1 MYSYIIEYDIC
12 SLIVLVLGS
21 LSYFRKH
28 RFPNLQTHVF
38 TSMVLASMVYIAL
51 ECVFIFNSSYT
62 AFMSVELSRL
72 CAFILFSMRIMFYV
86 ALTLYVLTMI
96 RLKYTYC
103 VKRFIVYCAP
113 ALVFEFYLGYCL
125 LSPHFNYIS
134 IEQGYLHDGFF
145 PSVYLVYAFYTA
157 ICLQLTIKYRNKI
170 KGDHYYLLLTT
181 YTIVIATAFLQFFYP
196 TVPLFGL
203 AITIFLAMMFF
214 TIQTA
219 DDMMD
224 TSTETFN
231 YTAMAIFLQDCIESE
246 KPFQIIALDLHDA
259 QRISRLYTVKK
270 AQILEKSVVN
280 FIFSLDRTKKSWV
293 FRMMGYRFAVVT
305 RRSEDHTNMLDKI
318 TLRMQDTWDIDG
330 HSVLLETR
338 IFALPDASYVS
349 STEEILSLLEFSL
362 RSENET
368 NSKQVIL
375 DEQRINSIIRSMA
388 LEDCIREG
396 IVQNKWFELYFQPI
410 FSVKEL
416 RFTRAEVLLRL
427 VHPLMG
433 MISPLEF
440 IPLAERINLAFE
452 IDSLVLRM
460 VSEFIEKY
468 APSTKLGLNILH
480 VNVSKEE
487 FLTDQAFDDFC
498 SALDKYIKAP
508 SFVQLEVT
516 ETLNIPLQSQ
526 IIQMEYLKSKGFTF
540 SLDDFGTGSANIQ
553 QLLALPFSTVKLDNA
568 LLLSPGGILEDTA
581 RMLSHIDVDIVMEGV
596 ETVKDIERIAPLNVD
611 YIQGLY
617 YARPMPMSK
626 FVEFMTLRLMYA
638 EKPS

>member
-1 MYSYIIEYDIC
+1 MPSW
-12 SLIVLVLGS
+12 
-21 LSYFRKH
+21 
-28 RFPNLQTHVF
+28 
-38 TSMVLASMVYIAL
+38 
-51 ECVFIFNSSYT
+51 
-62 AFMSVELSRL
+62 LSRF
-72 CAFILFSMRIMFYV
+72 CAFKLFTMRILFYV
-86 ALTLYVLTMI
+86 ALTLYVLAMI

-103 VKRFIVYCAP
+103 VKRFILYCVP
-113 ALVFEFYLGYCL
+113 ALVFEFYLGYSI
-125 LSPHFNYIS
+125 LSPHFNYMS
-134 IEQGYLHDGFF
+134 IEQGYLHDSFF

-170 KGDHYYLLLTT
+170 IGDRYYLLLTT
-181 YTIVIATAFLQFFYP
+181 YLIVIFTASLQFFYP

-203 AITIFLAMMFF
+203 TITIFLAMTFF
-214 TIQTA
+214 TIQTP
-219 DDMMD
+219 DDMLD
-224 TSTETFN
+224 VTTGTFN

-246 KPFQIIALDLHDA
+246 EPFQIIALDMHDI
-259 QRISRLYTVKK
+259 QRISRLYSVKK
-270 AQILEKSVVN
+270 AQTLESDVVN
-280 FIFSLDRTKKSWV
+280 FIFSLDHTKKSWV
-293 FRMMGYRFAVVT
+293 FRMMGYRFAIVT
-305 RRSEDHTNMLDKI
+305 RRPEDHANIFNQLTIRLHN
-318 TLRMQDTWDIDG
+318 TWGIDDS
-330 HSVLLETR
+330 SVLLETR
-338 IFALPDASYVS
+338 IFALPNASYTS
-349 STEEILSLLEFSL
+349 SVEEILNLLEFSL
-362 RSENET
+362 RSENEK
-368 NSKQVIL
+368 NLKQVTL
-375 DEQRINSIIRSMA
+375 DEQRINGIVRSMA

-460 VSEFIEKY
+460 VSEFVEKY
-468 APSTKLGLNILH
+468 DPSTKLGLNILH

-498 SALDKYIKAP
+498 SVLDKYIKNP
-508 SFVQLEVT
+508 SIVQLEVT

-581 RMLSHIDVDIVMEGV
+581 RMLSHVDVDIVMEGV
-596 ETVKDIERIAPLNVD
+596 ETVENVERIAPLNID
-611 YIQGLY
+611 HIQGFY